1 MPELPK
7 TPINKIITPFQNII
21 RQEKSGA
28 IILFFSVIIALIF
41 ANSSMADT
49 YKEVLSKTFAFSFNG
64 NTYLEYDLL
73 HWIND
78 GLMAIFFFVVGLEL
92 KKEIVAG
99 ELSSPK
105 KAMMPI
111 VSAIGGMVI
120 PASIYLLL
128 NSNSGTEH
136 GWGIPMATDI
146 AFALGILMF
155 LGDKV
160 PVSLKIFLLALAI
173 VDDLGAILVIAFF
186 YSSDISFLNLIIGM
200 AFLGAMF
207 IGNKMGVRST
217 LFYAVL
223 GIGGLWTAFL
233 LSGVHATIAAVLAA
247 FMIPADS
254 RISEKDYVED
264 IKEKLKAFA
273 AIDPDD
279 KVPVLKEEQI
289 NILKKI
295 QESTK
300 LASTPMQNLTNII
313 SPISTFIVLPIFAIA
328 NAGVSFDVEMSTLFS
343 TNIAVGVGLGL
354 VLGKILGI
362 FGFAFILVKLGL
374 GSLPTG
380 MSLKN
385 LFGIALLA
393 AIGFT
398 MSIFIASLAF
408 TEQLHIDQAKIGIFA
423 GSIIGGVAGYIY
435 LSLISKPLIEQ

>member
-1 MPELPK
+1 
-7 TPINKIITPFQNII
+7 
-21 RQEKSGA
+21 
-28 IILFFSVIIALIF
+28 
-41 ANSSMADT
+41 
-49 YKEVLSKTFAFSFNG
+49 
-64 NTYLEYDLL
+64 
-73 HWIND
+73 
-78 GLMAIFFFVVGLEL
+78 MAIFFFVVGLEL

-435 LSLISKPLIEQ
+435 LSLISKPQIEQ